1 MEARRRSGRGAGLQ
15 GGGTVGGPTDVHKIQ
30 EFMCNISCS
39 GVSVGVVGVFFVFSS
54 CFVPFPA
61 CQRSITSSF
70 WFHNVLCLLSLF
82 LDVSIIVTFLVQ
94 NDIKRL

>member
-39 GVSVGVVGVFFVFSS
+39 GVSVGVVGGFFCIFFLFCSVS
-54 CFVPFPA
+54 CVPALHHIF
-61 CQRSITSSF
+61 I
-70 WFHNVLCLLSLF
+70 L
-82 LDVSIIVTFLVQ
+82 VS
-94 NDIKRL
+94 